1 MDQARHK
8 QSTLKAL
15 ILLGALASPTPATA
29 TPPDHSQKRQQIAQ
43 SHVQI
48 IQPGVKQPF
57 KATINPSFLKL
68 KNALPNLNLKRI
80 KVFSNLQNFKVE
92 AGRTPMTIGKSKIN
106 LAPFINNPN
115 SLTSLSSSL
124 NRIAVPGTISSK
136 AEILRS
142 PNNGGIAIVE
152 EISFQ
157 PKPSACK
164 STQTKAARDFCFTKK
179 SKRKKGG
186 TNSSTSSLT
195 LSRLSKNLK
204 INLNKKANGSN
215 ANLPSW
221 AKNASPQAIA
231 SLSQASE
238 SELTKLMLDNAQ
250 IRISNTLYLFPSKSA
265 TQTLKKLELIQKDR
279 NNSTQRT
286 TNNGNTSTQTRSGTY
301 QIGPNI
307 FLTGFTY
314 ADSFFWSK
322 TFEYNLDYGAGSTLM
337 RITPYTEFSYGL
349 GLRFPVQIEGQ
360 YTYNTSN
367 KRQAN
372 IQISANPINGSYQQ
386 YQSTG
391 LSGDLLFGGR
401 EIVAEIAADAGIE
414 YQLPAGNGR
423 IRPPGMPF
431 RLDFTEHLPSAFK
444 TNRIAGDFAPPNL
457 QRPLSGIAEAPI
469 DLLAGKGDYTAGD
482 YGFDFEVKPALKI
495 NLNNSELG
503 FTLQDLKN
511 NSSQQ
516 VRLRNNNQST
526 KSIRVDSRGRSKFK
540 IKDPYY
546 ELTLNLTP
554 GIRLKG
560 SVDVGA
566 WEKRMN
572 EFIPFPALAIKIPSD
587 GLQFDCHKG
596 TICGRTY
603 TVNNRT
609 GGTGSTADQAEKIIR
624 QNLTLTKTYRIKD
637 DEVGRD
643 EFYNKTR
650 ILKLDNVARGREGK
664 PNTRQFK
671 KFIDRGKPRHCA
683 GGEVRLDDWDVVK
696 ISKTGAARLWVSLE
710 VFEGISCSTNER
722 EGRYRGAKKNGT
734 DTRGN
739 RLLLA
744 RPGECKQASKRV
756 NTNDGGYGKITYK
769 LCNRNAN

>member
-1 MDQARHK
+1 MDQGLNK
-8 QSTLKAL
+8 QSTLKTL

-29 TPPDHSQKRQQIAQ
+29 TLPNLNHAKQQTAQ
-43 SHVQI
+43 NHVQI

-57 KATINPSFLKL
+57 KTTINPSLLKL
-68 KNALPNLNLKRI
+68 RNTLPNLNLKRI
-80 KVFSNLQNFKVE
+80 KTFQSLQNYKLE
-92 AGRTPMTIGKSKIN
+92 AKRTPLTIGQSKIN
-106 LAPFINNPN
+106 LTPFINNPN
-115 SLTSLSSSL
+115 SLTSLSSNL
-124 NRIAVPGTISSK
+124 NRIAIPGSISSK
-136 AEILRS
+136 AEIFRS
-142 PNNGGIAIVE
+142 PSNGGIAIVE

-164 STQTKAARDFCFTKK
+164 NTQAKAARNFCFTKK
-179 SKRKKGG
+179 SRRQKGG
-186 TNSSTSSLT
+186 ANTTTSSLT
-195 LSRLSKNLK
+195 LSRLSQNLK
-204 INLNKKANGSN
+204 TNLNKKANSGN
-215 ANLPSW
+215 ANLPLW
-221 AKNASPQAIA
+221 AKNASPKTIA
-231 SLSQASE
+231 SLSKASE
-238 SELTKLMLDNAQ
+238 SDLTKLMLDNAQ

-265 TQTLKKLELIQKDR
+265 TQTLNKLELIQKDR

-286 TNNGNTSTQTRSGTY
+286 TKNGKTSTRTRSGTY
-301 QIGPNI
+301 QIGPNT

-349 GLRFPVQIEGQ
+349 GLRFPLQIKGQ
-360 YTYNTSN
+360 YTYNTNN
-367 KRQAN
+367 KRQAT
-372 IQISANPINGSYQQ
+372 IRVSANPINASRQQ
-386 YQSTG
+386 YQTTG
-391 LSGDLLFGGR
+391 LSGNLLFGGR

-414 YQLPAGNGR
+414 YQLPTGNGR

-431 RLDFTEHLPSAFK
+431 RLDFTKHLPSAFK

-457 QRPLSGIAEAPI
+457 HRPLSGIAEAPI
-469 DLLAGKGDYTAGD
+469 DLLAGRGDYTAGD

-511 NSSQQ
+511 NSSQK

-526 KSIRVDSRGRSKFK
+526 KSVRVDSQGRSMFK

-572 EFIPFPALAIKIPSD
+572 EFIPFPALAITIPSD

-609 GGTGSTADQAEKIIR
+609 GSTGSTADQADKITR
-624 QNLTLTKTYRIKD
+624 QNLILTKTYRIKD
-637 DEVGRD
+637 DEIGRD
-643 EFYNKTR
+643 EFHNKTR

-671 KFIDRGKPRHCA
+671 KFVDRGKPRHCA

-710 VFEGISCSTNER
+710 VFEGTSCSTNEL
-722 EGRYRGAKKNGT
+722 EGHYRGAKKNGT
-734 DTRGN
+734 STRGN

-744 RPGECKQASKRV
+744 RPGECKTASKRV